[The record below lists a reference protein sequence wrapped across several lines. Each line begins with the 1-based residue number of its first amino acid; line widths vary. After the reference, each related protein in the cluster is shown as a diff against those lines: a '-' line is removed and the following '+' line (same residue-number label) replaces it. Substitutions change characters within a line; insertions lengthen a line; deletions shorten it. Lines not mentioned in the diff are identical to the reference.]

1 MIYTFFGT
9 DPQLQEFTKK
19 LHNRHPAIKF
29 DFKFPNTSIEI
40 FDTTVYQNKE
50 QNKLLTT
57 LYCKSTDRRN
67 FPHYTSAHPRS
78 LIKCVP

>member
-1 MIYTFFGT
+1 MIYTLFGT
-9 DPQLQEFTKK
+9 DPQLQEFIKK

-29 DFKFPNTSIEI
+29 DFKFPKTSIEI

-57 LYCKSTDRRN
+57 VYCKSTDRRN
-67 FPHYTSAHPRS
+67 FPHYASAHPRS